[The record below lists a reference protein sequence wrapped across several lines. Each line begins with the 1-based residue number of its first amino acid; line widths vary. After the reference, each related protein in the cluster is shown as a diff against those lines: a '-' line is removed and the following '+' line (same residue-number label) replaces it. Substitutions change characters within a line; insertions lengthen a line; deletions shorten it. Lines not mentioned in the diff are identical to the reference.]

1 LNTYQQLSGLQRALR
16 AGDLCCV
23 DVIRAFLKRI
33 HERPEINAF
42 LEVYADEALERAAW
56 LDAAHAAGQWY
67 PLSGMVVA
75 LKDNIAYKGHRFSA
89 SSKILEGFESL
100 FSATATQRLFDAGAI
115 FIGRVNCDEFAM
127 GSSNE
132 NSAFG
137 PVLNPL
143 DPQRV
148 PGGSS
153 GGSAAAVA
161 AGFCHAALGSDT
173 GGSIRQPAA
182 YCGVVGLKPTYGRIS
197 RHGLIA
203 FGSSFDQIGPIT
215 HSLEDAALLTE
226 IMAGV
231 DEYDGTCSRRPPSE
245 CGMSVQSGA
254 NAPLKLVV
262 LEDLEDS
269 GGLDP
274 EMFEAYQKLLVR
286 LKEEG
291 HQIITRSLPELKYS
305 IPTYYILATAEAS
318 SNLSR
323 YSGVHF
329 GYRNPEATTLEE
341 TYKKSRTQGFGKE
354 VRRRI
359 MLGTFVLS
367 EAYYDAYYSK
377 GQKVRR
383 LLRDKSIELLQ
394 DADALLLPTTTGAA
408 FRFGEKS
415 DDPIQMYKEDMFT
428 VLANLNGFPAVS
440 IPFAMNSEQLPLGI
454 QLMGRPWE
462 EGRLLSAASQ
472 LKPIQVVST
481 PLGA

>member
-1 LNTYQQLSGLQRALR
+1 LSTYQQLSDLQRALK
-16 AGDLCCV
+16 AGDLFCV
-23 DVIRAFLKRI
+23 DVVKNFLKRI
-33 HERPEINAF
+33 EARPEINAF
-42 LEVYADEALERAAW
+42 LEVFADEAHARAVW
-56 LDAAHAAGQWY
+56 LDAEHSEGRWY

-100 FSATATQRLFDAGAI
+100 FSATATQRLLDAGAI
-115 FIGRVNCDEFAM
+115 IIGRVNCDEFAM

-143 DPQRV
+143 DTQRV

-182 YCGVVGLKPTYGRIS
+182 FCGVVGLKPTYGRIS

-215 HSLEDAALLTE
+215 HSLEDAAMLTE
-226 IMAGV
+226 IMAGA
-231 DEYDGTCSRRPPSE
+231 DEYDGTCSRRPATECRMNAQSE
-245 CGMSVQSGA
+245 GSE
-254 NAPLKLVV
+254 PLKLVV
-262 LEDLEDS
+262 LEDLEDAE
-269 GGLDP
+269 GLDP
-274 EMFEAYQKLLVR
+274 QMFEAYQKLLAR
-286 LKEEG
+286 LKADG
-291 HQIITRSLPELKYS
+291 HDIITRSLPELKYS

-323 YSGVHF
+323 YSGVHYGF
-329 GYRNPEATTLEE
+329 RNPEAATLEE

-354 VRRRI
+354 VQRRI

-367 EAYYDAYYSK
+367 EAYYDAYYNN

-383 LLRDKSIELLQ
+383 LLRDKSYELLQ
-394 DADALLLPTTTGAA
+394 GADALLLPTTTGTA

-415 DDPIQMYKEDMFT
+415 NDPIQMYKEDLFT
-428 VLANLNGFPAVS
+428 VLANLIGFPAVS
-440 IPFAMNSEQLPLGI
+440 VPFALNSEGLPLGM
-454 QLMGRPWE
+454 QLMGKPWE
-462 EGRLLSAASQ
+462 EGRLMSMAAR
-472 LKPIQVVST
+472 LHPIRVVST
-481 PLGA
+481 

>member
-1 LNTYQQLSGLQRALR
+1 MVQ
-16 AGDLCCV
+16 
-23 DVIRAFLKRI
+23 AFLKRI
-33 HERPEINAF
+33 RERPEINAF
-42 LEVYADEALERAAW
+42 LEVYDEEAIERAAW
-56 LDAAHAAGQWY
+56 LDAEHVAGRWY
-67 PLSGMVVA
+67 PLSGMVMA

-143 DPQRV
+143 DSQRV

-173 GGSIRQPAA
+173 GGSIRQPSA

-226 IMAGV
+226 IMAGA
-231 DEYDGTCSRRPPSE
+231 DDYDGTCSRRPASE
-245 CGMSVQSGA
+245 CRMPTEPKGNGR
-254 NAPLKLVV
+254 LKLVV

-274 EMFEAYQKLLVR
+274 QMFEAYQNLLVR
-286 LKEEG
+286 LKAEG

-323 YSGVHF
+323 YSGVHY
-329 GYRNPEATTLEE
+329 GYRNPDATTLEE
-341 TYKKSRTQGFGKE
+341 TYKKSRTEAFGKE

-383 LLRDKSIELLQ
+383 LLRDKSYALLEG
-394 DADALLLPTTTGAA
+394 ADALLLPTTTGAA

-415 DDPIQMYKEDMFT
+415 DDPLQMYKEDMFT

-440 IPFAMNSEQLPLGI
+440 VPFALNRERLPLGI

-462 EGRLLSAASQ
+462 EGQLLRMAAI
-472 LKPIQVVST
+472 LHPHRAVST
-481 PLGA
+481 PLDA

>member
-1 LNTYQQLSGLQRALR
+1 LSTYQQLSDLQRALK
-16 AGDLCCV
+16 AGDLFCV
-23 DVIRAFLKRI
+23 DVVKNFLKRI
-33 HERPEINAF
+33 EARPEINAF
-42 LEVYADEALERAAW
+42 LEVFADEALARAAW
-56 LDAAHAAGQWY
+56 LDAEHSEGRWY

-100 FSATATQRLFDAGAI
+100 FSATATQRLLDAGAI

-182 YCGVVGLKPTYGRIS
+182 YCGVVGLKPTYGRVS

-215 HSLEDAALLTE
+215 HSVEDAALLTE
-226 IMAGV
+226 IMAGA
-231 DEYDGTCSRRPPSE
+231 DEYDGTCSRRPASE
-245 CGMSVQSGA
+245 CRMTAQPEA
-254 NAPLKLVV
+254 DIPLKLVV
-262 LEDLEDS
+262 LEDLEDG

-274 EMFEAYQKLLVR
+274 QMFEAYQNLLMR
-286 LKEEG
+286 LKEQG
-291 HQIITRSLPELKYS
+291 HDIIRRSLPELKYS

-323 YSGVHF
+323 YSGVHY
-329 GYRNPEATTLEE
+329 GYRNPEAATLEE
-341 TYKKSRTQGFGKE
+341 TYKKSRTRGFGKE

-367 EAYYDAYYSK
+367 EAYYDAYYNN

-383 LLRDKSIELLQ
+383 LLRDKSHELLQ
-394 DADALLLPTTTGAA
+394 GADALLLPTTAGPA

-415 DDPIQMYKEDMFT
+415 NDPIQMYKEDLFT
-428 VLANLNGFPAVS
+428 VLANLIGFPAVS
-440 IPFAMNSEQLPLGI
+440 VPFALNSEGLPLGI

-462 EGRLLSAASQ
+462 EGRLMCMASRLQ
-472 LKPIQVVST
+472 PIPVVSI

>member
-1 LNTYQQLSGLQRALR
+1 
-16 AGDLCCV
+16 
-23 DVIRAFLKRI
+23 
-33 HERPEINAF
+33 
-42 LEVYADEALERAAW
+42 
-56 LDAAHAAGQWY
+56 
-67 PLSGMVVA
+67 
-75 LKDNIAYKGHRFSA
+75 
-89 SSKILEGFESL
+89 
-100 FSATATQRLFDAGAI
+100 
-115 FIGRVNCDEFAM
+115 
-127 GSSNE
+127 
-132 NSAFG
+132 
-137 PVLNPL
+137 
-143 DPQRV
+143 
-148 PGGSS
+148 
-153 GGSAAAVA
+153 
-161 AGFCHAALGSDT
+161 
-173 GGSIRQPAA
+173 
-182 YCGVVGLKPTYGRIS
+182 VVGLKPTYGRIS

-226 IMAGV
+226 IMAGA

-286 LKEEG
+286 LKGEG

-383 LLRDKSIELLQ
+383 LLRDKSHELLQ

>member
-1 LNTYQQLSGLQRALR
+1 LSAYHQLSDLQRALK
-16 AGDLCCV
+16 ADELCCV
-23 DVIRAFLKRI
+23 DMVQAFLKRI
-33 HERPEINAF
+33 RERPEINAF
-42 LEVYADEALERAAW
+42 LEVYDEEAIERAAW
-56 LDAAHAAGQWY
+56 LDAEHVAGRWY
-67 PLSGMVVA
+67 PLSGMVMA

-143 DPQRV
+143 DSQRV

-173 GGSIRQPAA
+173 GGSIRQPSA

-226 IMAGV
+226 IMAGA
-231 DEYDGTCSRRPPSE
+231 DDYDGTCSRRPASE
-245 CGMSVQSGA
+245 CRMPTEPKGNGR
-254 NAPLKLVV
+254 LKLVV

-274 EMFEAYQKLLVR
+274 QMFEAYQNLLVR
-286 LKEEG
+286 LKAEG

-323 YSGVHF
+323 YSGVHY
-329 GYRNPEATTLEE
+329 GYRNPDATTLEE
-341 TYKKSRTQGFGKE
+341 TYKKSRTEAFGKE

-383 LLRDKSIELLQ
+383 LLRDKSYALLEG
-394 DADALLLPTTTGAA
+394 ADALLLPTTTGAA

-415 DDPIQMYKEDMFT
+415 DDPLQMYKEDMFT

-440 IPFAMNSEQLPLGI
+440 VPFALNRERLPLGI

-462 EGRLLSAASQ
+462 EGQLLRMAAI
-472 LKPIQVVST
+472 LHPHRAVST
-481 PLGA
+481 PLDA

>member
-1 LNTYQQLSGLQRALR
+1 MISYERLSDLQQELKAGGL
-16 AGDLCCV
+16 GCV
-23 DVIRAFLKRI
+23 EVVRAFLHKI
-33 HERPEINAF
+33 TEHAGLNAF
-42 LEVYADEALERAAW
+42 LEVYGDEALARAAW
-56 LDAAHAAGQWY
+56 LDEEHRAGRWY
-67 PLSGMVVA
+67 PLSGMVLA
-75 LKDNIAYKGHRFSA
+75 LKDNIAHKGHRMSA
-89 SSKILEGFESL
+89 SSRILEGFESL
-100 FSATATQRLFDAGAI
+100 FSATATRRLLDAGAI
-115 FIGRVNCDEFAM
+115 IIGRVNCDEFAM

-132 NSAFG
+132 NSAYG
-137 PVLNPL
+137 PVLNPR
-143 DPQRV
+143 DPSRV

-161 AGFCHAALGSDT
+161 AGLCHAALGSDT

-215 HSLEDAALLTE
+215 HSVEDAALLTE
-226 IMAGV
+226 IMAGA
-231 DEYDGTCSRRPPSE
+231 DEFDGTCSRRSPDE
-245 CGMSVQSGA
+245 CRIPAGTGDDRR
-254 NAPLKLVV
+254 LRLVV
-262 LEDLEDS
+262 LEDLADA

-274 EMFEAYQKLLVR
+274 GMFEAYRDYLSR
-286 LKEEG
+286 LTASG
-291 HQIITRSLPELKYS
+291 HEIIPRSLPELKYS

-323 YSGVHF
+323 YSGVHY
-329 GYRNPEATTLEE
+329 GYRDPGATTLEE
-341 TYKKSRTQGFGKE
+341 TYKKSRTRGFGKE

-367 EAYYDAYYSK
+367 EGYYDAYYSK

-383 LLRDKSIELLQ
+383 LLRDKSHQLLEG
-394 DADALLLPTTTGAA
+394 ADALLMPTTTGPA

-415 DDPIQMYKEDMFT
+415 ADPLQMYKEDLFT

-440 IPFAMNSEQLPLGI
+440 FPFALNREGLPLGM

-462 EGRLLSAASQ
+462 EGRMLGMAQQ
-472 LKPIQVVST
+472 LISTPVVST
-481 PLGA
+481 TARA

>member
-1 LNTYQQLSGLQRALR
+1 MVQ
-16 AGDLCCV
+16 
-23 DVIRAFLKRI
+23 AFLKRI
-33 HERPEINAF
+33 RERPEINAF
-42 LEVYADEALERAAW
+42 LEVYDEEAIERAAW
-56 LDAAHAAGQWY
+56 LDAEHVAGRWY
-67 PLSGMVVA
+67 PLSGMVMA

-143 DPQRV
+143 DSQRV

-173 GGSIRQPAA
+173 GGSIRQPSA

-226 IMAGV
+226 IMAGA
-231 DEYDGTCSRRPPSE
+231 DDYDGTCSRRPASE
-245 CGMSVQSGA
+245 CRMPTESKGNGR
-254 NAPLKLVV
+254 LKLVV

-274 EMFEAYQKLLVR
+274 QMFEAYQNLLVR
-286 LKEEG
+286 LKAEG

-323 YSGVHF
+323 YSGVHY
-329 GYRNPEATTLEE
+329 GYRNPDATTLEE
-341 TYKKSRTQGFGKE
+341 TYKKSRTEAFGKE

-383 LLRDKSIELLQ
+383 LLRDKSYALLEG
-394 DADALLLPTTTGAA
+394 ADALLLPTTTGAA

-415 DDPIQMYKEDMFT
+415 DDPLQMYKEDMFT

-440 IPFAMNSEQLPLGI
+440 VPFALNRERLPLGI

-462 EGRLLSAASQ
+462 EGQLLRMAAI
-472 LKPIQVVST
+472 LHPHRAVST
-481 PLGA
+481 PLDA